1 MTHSKALVTGPR
13 LFLRHP
19 VSDDADEFVTL
30 RETSH
35 DFHLAWEPIPEDGS
49 DPIGRASFERLLAA
63 FDTPESQKHLM
74 CRITDGAI
82 VGYVGLS
89 QIFMG
94 PFCSAYMG
102 FWVGVQH
109 ARRGYATEGIS
120 LCLERAFT
128 RLGLHR
134 VEANVI
140 PTNTAS
146 LATVHKCGFRKEGYS
161 PRYLKVA
168 NHWQDHE
175 RWAIRIEEWEE
186 LRSPISRT

>member
-82 VGYVGLS
+82 VEYVGLS

-109 ARRGYATEGIS
+109 ARRGYATEGIVVSGARVHAARPAPCRGQRHSDEHGIAGDRSQVWFSKGRVFSS
-120 LCLERAFT
+120 LLEGFQ
-128 RLGLHR
+128 
-134 VEANVI
+134 
-140 PTNTAS
+140 S
-146 LATVHKCGFRKEGYS
+146 LAG
-161 PRYLKVA
+161 PRAVGD
-168 NHWQDHE
+168 QD
-175 RWAIRIEEWEE
+175 RRVG
-186 LRSPISRT
+186 SVT